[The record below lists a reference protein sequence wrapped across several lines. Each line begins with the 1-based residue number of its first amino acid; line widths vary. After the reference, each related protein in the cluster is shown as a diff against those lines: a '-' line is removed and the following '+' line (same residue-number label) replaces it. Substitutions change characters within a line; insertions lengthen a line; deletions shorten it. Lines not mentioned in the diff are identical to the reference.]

1 MADKQNK
8 RTKSPSKVQL
18 VKKSPSITMK
28 KNRSLSKQSI
38 KGKTVKE
45 SSTLSK
51 KSRKKSKNERSQS
64 KMKTT
69 ARKTSI
75 IKTSSTNL
83 AKSPQNKSLSKLI
96 IIPIDA
102 KSSKTSGKKQLSTSS
117 KKTSKN
123 QSSTKVESISKRK
136 VEVSHSNVSTKQSKT
151 STALRPRMA
160 KTVAEKIKEKRSKSK
175 LETQSVKEG
184 KSKIQP
190 KLFEKSKKS
199 TKTKKDTKKQKSKT
213 IVRETSKAAGI
224 TETIL
229 KVSKIEPFKSKP
241 SSKKLEL
248 FVIRKSPTPMNSVE
262 EQKSQMAL
270 LKAEAEAAARAAKT
284 YEEPKFF
291 ETMIET
297 KVATPETKSPLVE
310 HITIKT
316 TVVES
321 IKADIKPKSSKPLP
335 SPPKPASLPPKPA
348 SLSSK
353 QASLLPKSASL
364 SSKPLPS
371 PSKPASLPPK
381 PASLSSKP
389 TSLPPKQASLSSKP
403 LPSPS
408 KPASLPPKPA
418 SLPSKPASLPS
429 KPLPIPSKPASLPPK
444 PASLPSKPVSLS
456 LKPLP
461 SPSKPASLPSKPKSL
476 SSKPAS
482 LPSKPKSI
490 SLKPSPKPV
499 MTKTPERFELKQK
512 SVTIVKAIEPES
524 KSMSVT
530 AKDDQPERLVISTS
544 KIATDDQQQPLF
556 QTRTEFPLF
565 IVSSVQV
572 AKSKVSQIPV
582 SPPQQLSKSTQI
594 TPKSTSIKTRTSY
607 RSESTRKSTYARFER
622 TSIFYRRLNDYHR
635 DRRDE
640 AIMIPYNPY
649 LKGRKLYTI
658 HRGDEL
664 DQVIDITPGL
674 MSSQSRMN
682 SIRRS
687 KTEVF
692 RFGDRR
698 NADVFDDDHN
708 NKSISSEPTRKPHK
722 MDKQQ
727 QQEQQQQLTT
737 TTTLAVKQDPMM
749 KMKAESMEEPSILK
763 TIDSCKSSEPTS
775 KSNV

>member
-38 KGKTVKE
+38 KGKTAKE

-102 KSSKTSGKKQLSTSS
+102 KSSKTSGNKQLSTSS

-123 QSSTKVESISKRK
+123 QSSTKVESISKLK

-348 SLSSK
+348 SLP
-353 QASLLPKSASL
+353 PKSASL

-371 PSKPASLPPK
+371 PSKPASLPP
-381 PASLSSKP
+381 
-389 TSLPPKQASLSSKP
+389 
-403 LPSPS
+403 

-429 KPLPIPSKPASLPPK
+429 KPLPIPSKPASLPSKPKSLSSK
-444 PASLPSKPVSLS
+444 PASL
-456 LKPLP
+456 
-461 SPSKPASLPSKPKSL
+461 PSKPASLPSKPKSL
-476 SSKPAS
+476 SSKP
-482 LPSKPKSI
+482 KSI
-490 SLKPSPKPV
+490 SLKPLPKPV

-524 KSMSVT
+524 KSMSIT
-530 AKDDQPERLVISTS
+530 AKDDQPERLAISTS

-582 SPPQQLSKSTQI
+582 SPPPQLSKSTQI
-594 TPKSTSIKTRTSY
+594 TPKSTSVKTRTSY
-607 RSESTRKSTYARFER
+607 RSGKTHIITY
-622 TSIFYRRLNDYHR
+622 I
-635 DRRDE
+635 
-640 AIMIPYNPY
+640 NP
-649 LKGRKLYTI
+649 
-658 HRGDEL
+658 
-664 DQVIDITPGL
+664 
-674 MSSQSRMN
+674 
-682 SIRRS
+682 
-687 KTEVF
+687 
-692 RFGDRR
+692 
-698 NADVFDDDHN
+698 
-708 NKSISSEPTRKPHK
+708 
-722 MDKQQ
+722 
-727 QQEQQQQLTT
+727 
-737 TTTLAVKQDPMM
+737 
-749 KMKAESMEEPSILK
+749 
-763 TIDSCKSSEPTS
+763 
-775 KSNV
+775 

>member
-38 KGKTVKE
+38 KGKTAKE
-45 SSTLSK
+45 SSTISK

-102 KSSKTSGKKQLSTSS
+102 KSSKTSGNKQLSTSS

-353 QASLLPKSASL
+353 PASLPPKSASL

-381 PASLSSKP
+381 PS
-389 TSLPPKQASLSSKP
+389 
-403 LPSPS
+403 
-408 KPASLPPKPA
+408 SLPPKPA

-456 LKPLP
+456 SKPASL
-461 SPSKPASLPSKPKSL
+461 PSKPASLPSKPKSL

-490 SLKPSPKPV
+490 SLKPLPKPV

-594 TPKSTSIKTRTSY
+594 TPKSTSVKTRTSY
-607 RSESTRKSTYARFER
+607 RSDSTRKSTYARFER

-692 RFGDRR
+692 RLGDRR

-722 MDKQQ
+722 MDKQQQ

-763 TIDSCKSSEPTS
+763 TIDSCNSSESTS